1 MRLRETQRKKT
12 PEEMEITKEQKRIQ
26 TKQAQPL
33 INVRRDSTK
42 RENSED
48 KKVLLEMKTF

>member
-1 MRLRETQRKKT
+1 
-12 PEEMEITKEQKRIQ
+12 MEITEEQKRIQ
-26 TKQAQPL
+26 TKWAQPL
-33 INVRRDSTK
+33 INVHRDSTK

>member
-12 PEEMEITKEQKRIQ
+12 LEEMEITKEQKRIQ

-42 RENSED
+42 GENSED

>member
-1 MRLRETQRKKT
+1 
-12 PEEMEITKEQKRIQ
+12 MEITKEQKRIQ